1 MEHNWREALQ
11 IETKLRSKE
20 LEDKK
25 LSIAVNEE
33 YIRNLQT
40 ELHKL
45 EEEYNQLVESSVEF
59 RTRIDRAREAINM
72 GEAANNLRNI
82 ILNDPE
88 LSPTTYR
95 EDLAVIDRTIALAR
109 ATLSNLE
116 PKLQQQIPQQISM
129 KYQMDEMKTKV
140 EQYSK
145 RTASDHDWVSYVEP
159 MTDRLNE
166 IMTDV
171 NSLVDDTKSV
181 ETTTAAVAAEAAVAL
196 PDNDTVDD
204 NSNDNVV

>member
-1 MEHNWREALQ
+1 MEDNWREALQ
-11 IETKLRSKE
+11 IETNLRSKE

-25 LSIAVNEE
+25 LSITANEA

-40 ELHKL
+40 ELHEL
-45 EEEYNQLVESSVEF
+45 EEEYNKLIESSAEF
-59 RTRIDRAREAINM
+59 QTRIDRAREAINM

-95 EDLAVIDRTIALAR
+95 EDLVVIDRTIALAR

-140 EQYSK
+140 ERYSK
-145 RTASDHDWVSYVEP
+145 RTASDYEWVSYVEP

-166 IMTDV
+166 IMSDV
-171 NSLVDDTKSV
+171 NSLADGAK
-181 ETTTAAVAAEAAVAL
+181 AAENAAAE
-196 PDNDTVDD
+196 TAETM
-204 NSNDNVV
+204 SANDNHV